1 MNFIE
6 GRTTLE
12 VLVSKLGLLIKE
24 GNVDLAAIE
33 VLLTSIDLTLQDMKN
48 ELDLKM
54 QRIQNQTDYRRV
66 YTYVGAFGGP
76 TANLVN
82 TITHTATTYLGA
94 EQIVETYSYVN
105 IPGGDYRID
114 NIQYSL

>member
-33 VLLTSIDLTLQDMKN
+33 VLLTSIDLTLQDIKN

-54 QRIQNQTDYRRV
+54 QRIQNSTDYRID
-66 YTYVGAFGGP
+66 YTYVGATTNIA
-76 TANLVN
+76 TAVHSAN
-82 TITHTATTYLGA
+82 TYLGA
-94 EQIVETYSYVN
+94 ESITQTYTYDGSN
-105 IPGGDYRID
+105 RLILMT
-114 NIQYSL
+114 SA